1 MDIVKVDYLVIVIF
15 SYPMISLPFR
25 SGLSSLLFKT
35 QETWWR
41 RAIIV
46 LWLVGIT
53 FILAISIPSI
63 SFVFGLVGAT
73 AGQLVICIFPGL
85 FFIVLEGNYHTKQIN
100 SGYGTVESDD
110 YNGSPFIQDSEK
122 KSFFRKY
129 FSWGK
134 LPAYFLVLYGIA
146 FGAIGVAEIIMH
158 PPS

>member
-1 MDIVKVDYLVIVIF
+1 MDIVKVDYLIIVIF

-25 SGLSSLLFKT
+25 AGLSSLLFKSA
-35 QETWWR
+35 ETWWR

-85 FFIVLEGNYHTKQIN
+85 FYIILEGNYQPIVIDSN
-100 SGYGTVESDD
+100 YGTIEAEHVYEHSQ
-110 YNGSPFIQDSEK
+110 PFSADTNK
-122 KSFFRKY
+122 KTFFQKYVSIRKI
-129 FSWGK
+129 
-134 LPAYFLVLYGIA
+134 PAYFLVIYGIT
-146 FGAIGVAEIIMH
+146 FGAIGVAEILMH
-158 PPS
+158 